1 MTDVTTPSVET
12 INLGDVDADL
22 LRAWRE
28 LADDAAEPNPFF
40 GPEMLLPAARL
51 LPGGSDVRLHVVR
64 SGNRL
69 DLAVPLIPAR
79 YRRMPVPALTTW
91 RHPYRYVGTPLVR
104 ASALDFAP
112 GALLRTLTQ
121 GRTPGWL
128 VLEQMY
134 VDGVVAEAFRTAAG
148 RRSGGWVEH
157 DVWRRPAV
165 RRREAESYLDD
176 TLGSRSAK
184 TLRRQRRLLE
194 RDHGPVDARDVARTS
209 DALAV
214 GAEVEAFLDMEAAG
228 WKGRAGTAAAN
239 DPAHAA
245 FWREACEAMAEAG
258 RLEMWQLRAGDVVAA
273 RQCHVRMGG
282 TVFHLRTTY
291 DEALGKSSPGVQL
304 EVEAV
309 HAFHVD
315 REVDLLDPCTE
326 PEPGTSSRLYP
337 DSRPIGD
344 VLIGLSVVGRLLA
357 DVTPLASRAWR
368 AVRRQETPAAVSA
381 GE

>member
-1 MTDVTTPSVET
+1 
-12 INLGDVDADL
+12 
-22 LRAWRE
+22 
-28 LADDAAEPNPFF
+28 
-40 GPEMLLPAARL
+40 
-51 LPGGSDVRLHVVR
+51 
-64 SGNRL
+64 
-69 DLAVPLIPAR
+69 
-79 YRRMPVPALTTW
+79 
-91 RHPYRYVGTPLVR
+91 
-104 ASALDFAP
+104 
-112 GALLRTLTQ
+112 
-121 GRTPGWL
+121 
-128 VLEQMY
+128 MY

-273 RQCHVRMGG
+273 RQCHVRIGG
-282 TVFHLRTTY
+282 TVFHLRPVRR
-291 DEALGKSSPGVQL
+291 GPRQSRS
-304 EVEAV
+304 V
-309 HAFHVD
+309 HARGRGGARLDWRDV
-315 REVDLLDPCTE
+315 VLLDPCRSGAGH
-326 PEPGTSSRLYP
+326 PSRLYP
-337 DSRPIGD
+337 DSRP
-344 VLIGLSVVGRLLA
+344 
-357 DVTPLASRAWR
+357 
-368 AVRRQETPAAVSA
+368 SA
-381 GE
+381 TS